1 MSQEEQQT
9 EQQVND
15 EFEAGFNAVR
25 GSDEQSPEPKE
36 QAPDEQQSE
45 AAEQPETPEAKQE
58 LEEEKPVLAG
68 LTESQIKTL
77 LERASRVDEIEKQ
90 LRHAHGKIGEL
101 NGSLKELKTAKQPTQ
116 SAPAE
121 QSDESFSDFERD
133 FPEVARLA
141 RKTVED
147 HLKAQQP
154 AQPQVQQ
161 GDYQKDIQLAL
172 MDTLHDGWRDAVQSQ
187 DFSLWLATQPED
199 VQQTYHTTE
208 SAKVL
213 GSVINGFKDWQKS
226 AQSRSAKSKQRLEA
240 ALTPNGNPSRVT
252 QAPSA
257 DDEFSAGFYSVRQR
271 T

>member
-25 GSDEQSPEPKE
+25 GSDEQSPEPEK
-36 QAPDEQQSE
+36 QTPVEQQP
-45 AAEQPETPEAKQE
+45 AVAEQPEAQQAEAE
-58 LEEEKPVLAG
+58 PEEEKPVLAG

-90 LRHAHGKIGEL
+90 LRNAHGKIGEL
-101 NGSLKELKTAKQPTQ
+101 NGTLKELKTAKQPTP

-121 QSDESFSDFERD
+121 TSDESFSEFERD
-133 FPEVARLA
+133 FPEVAKLA
-141 RKTVED
+141 RKTVDD

-154 AQPQVQQ
+154 AQQVQPA
-161 GDYQKDIQLAL
+161 DYQKDIQLAL
-172 MDTLHDGWRDAVQSQ
+172 MDTLHDGWREAVQSQ
-187 DFSLWLATQPED
+187 DFSLWLATQAED

-226 AQSRSAKSKQRLEA
+226 SQNRSAKSKQRLEA
-240 ALTPNGNPSRVT
+240 AITPDGNPPRIT

-257 DDEFSAGFYSVRQR
+257 DDDFAAGFYSVRQR
-271 T
+271 N

>member
-9 EQQVND
+9 DKQIND

-25 GSDEQSPEPKE
+25 GSDEQSPEPEKQTTVE
-36 QAPDEQQSE
+36 PQSE
-45 AAEQPETPEAKQE
+45 VAEQPEPTKAEAE
-58 LEEEKPVLAG
+58 PEEEKPVLAG

-90 LRHAHGKIGEL
+90 LRNAHGKIGEL
-101 NGSLKELKTAKQPTQ
+101 NGTLKELKTAKQPTQ
-116 SAPAE
+116 SAPADTSE
-121 QSDESFSDFERD
+121 DFSDFERD
-133 FPEVARLA
+133 FPEVAKLA
-141 RKTVED
+141 RKTVDD

-154 AQPQVQQ
+154 AQQAQPA
-161 GDYQKDIQLAL
+161 DYQKDIQLAL
-172 MDTLHDGWRDAVQSQ
+172 MDTLHDGWREAVQSQ
-187 DFSLWLATQPED
+187 DFSLWLATQADD

-226 AQSRSAKSKQRLEA
+226 SQNRSAKSKQRLEA
-240 ALTPNGNPSRVT
+240 AITPDGNPSRIT

-257 DDEFSAGFYSVRQR
+257 DDDFAAGFYSVRQR
-271 T
+271 N